1 MLVGVATQASMSTA
15 AAVGAPT
22 LADLLALPALAG
34 ARLVPRD
41 ADTSATVRAVALV
54 DPLAPIE
61 ADALLVA
68 PDGVSDLPA
77 GVVGVLTRTAP
88 DAEPEVPVVVLPE
101 PASWSVV
108 LAAVTEAVTSGAR
121 AGADAARA
129 ALRGPLLA
137 GDGAAVLAE
146 VASGLLGVP
155 VAILDPYLD
164 TVGASGLSDAQA
176 TALDG
181 AVDAARS
188 AEPSSVSGQ
197 FLSAKLA
204 GTLREPVPGPAG
216 NVGVVVVWRS
226 DKLSLLERAALGE
239 VVEACALEH
248 ARDEARVETEARL
261 RGELV
266 EELIAGEV
274 VSRDSIVRRARL
286 LGADLS
292 NGAVAMI
299 GTLQDPQ
306 TPERASVDPLLE
318 RRFLSQVR
326 AVIDLHWPR
335 ALVDW
340 NEGRLLVLLP
350 TPPETADDET
360 GVDERAHTLAR
371 RLLSATKETVPG
383 LAVTLALSRHTAE
396 PEKLG
401 AALDEAELALSIGE
415 RLGRHGDVVTFEETG
430 TYKLLFQIFAD
441 KPEELSSF
449 YDQTLAALVRYDE
462 QYQTELV
469 ATLATYLELDG
480 NLAATAGTLYTHRHT
495 VRYRLDR
502 IAELCGLDVGK
513 SDDREKLSLG
523 LKAMRLLGRPVRT
536 GPAEK
541 PPGRGRG

>member
-1 MLVGVATQASMSTA
+1 MLVGVPTDATLSSAT
-15 AAVGAPT
+15 AVGTPT
-22 LADLLALPALAG
+22 LADLLLLPALAG
-34 ARLVPRD
+34 ARLVPSD
-41 ADTSATVRAVALV
+41 ADTSVAIRALV
-54 DPLAPIE
+54 PLEPGSPDE
-61 ADALLVA
+61 ADAIIIAPQGVAEAPPGAAAVIARVA
-68 PDGVSDLPA
+68 PDAVP
-77 GVVGVLTRTAP
+77 V
-88 DAEPEVPVVVLPE
+88 VPVVVIAPSS
-101 PASWSVV
+101 SWTAV
-108 LAAVTEAVTSGAR
+108 LAALSEAVGSGAR
-121 AGADAARA
+121 ATADTARA

-137 GDGAAVLAE
+137 GEGYVALAG
-146 VASGLLGVP
+146 VASTMLGAP
-155 VAILDPYLD
+155 VAIVDPYLD
-164 TVGASGLSDAQA
+164 TVGVVGVDEAQIA
-176 TALDG
+176 ALEE
-181 AVDAARS
+181 AVERARS
-188 AEPSSVSGQ
+188 AEPSSVAEQ
-197 FLSAKLA
+197 FLAADIK
-204 GTLREPVPGPAG
+204 GTVREPIPGAAG

-226 DKLSLLERAALGE
+226 DALDPSERAALSE

-248 ARDEARVETEARL
+248 ARDEARVQTEARL

-299 GTLQDPQ
+299 GTLRDPQ
-306 TPERASVDPLLE
+306 QSERAPVDPLLE

-326 AVIDLHWPR
+326 AAIDLHWPR

-350 TPPETADDET
+350 TPPETADDEA

-371 RLLSATKETVPG
+371 RLLAATKETVPG

-441 KPEELSSF
+441 RPEELSSF
-449 YDQTLAALVRYDE
+449 YEQTLSALVKYDE

-480 NLAATAGTLYTHRHT
+480 NLAATAGTLFTHRHT

>member
-1 MLVGVATQASMSTA
+1 MSTA
-15 AAVGAPT
+15 TAVGAPT

-41 ADTSATVRAVALV
+41 AETTGVVRALVPFDPGAQPEAHALV
-54 DPLAPIE
+54 IAPQGLAEPPAGAAAVITRITP
-61 ADALLVA
+61 DA
-68 PDGVSDLPA
+68 VSD
-77 GVVGVLTRTAP
+77 
-88 DAEPEVPVVVLPE
+88 VPVVVIAKA
-101 PASWSVV
+101 ASWSAV
-108 LAAVTEAVTSGAR
+108 LVALSEAIGSGTRAA
-121 AGADAARA
+121 ADAARL
-129 ALRGPLLA
+129 ALRAPLLA
-137 GDGAAVLAE
+137 GHGYAALAE
-146 VASGLLGVP
+146 VAATLLDAP
-155 VAILDPYLD
+155 VALLDPYLD
-164 TVGASGLSDAQA
+164 TVGAVGVDDAKA
-176 TALDG
+176 ASLDD
-181 AVDAARS
+181 AVESARS
-188 AEPSSVSGQ
+188 AEPSSVVAQ
-197 FLSAKLA
+197 FLAAAVA
-204 GTLREPVPGPAG
+204 GTVREPIPGPVG
-216 NVGVVVVWRS
+216 NVGAVVVWRS
-226 DKLSLLERAALGE
+226 DALNPAERAAMGE

-248 ARDEARVETEARL
+248 ARDEARVQTEARL

-306 TPERASVDPLLE
+306 ATERGSVDQLLE

-340 NEGRLLVLLP
+340 NEGRLLALLP
-350 TPPETADDET
+350 TPPEAADDES
-360 GVDERAHTLAR
+360 GVDERAHSLAR
-371 RLLSATKETVPG
+371 RLLAATKETVPG

-441 KPEELSSF
+441 RPEELTSF
-449 YDQTLAALVRYDE
+449 YEQTLATLVKYDE

-480 NLAATAGTLYTHRHT
+480 NLAATAGILYTHRHT

>member
-1 MLVGVATQASMSTA
+1 MLVGVPTNTPMPAAT
-15 AAVGAPT
+15 AVGAPT

-34 ARLVPRD
+34 ARLVPND
-41 ADTSATVRAVALV
+41 ADTTVAIRALV
-54 DPLAPIE
+54 PLDPGSPDE
-61 ADALLVA
+61 ADALVIAPLGAADVPAGAVAVICRVA
-68 PDGVSDLPA
+68 PDAV
-77 GVVGVLTRTAP
+77 P
-88 DAEPEVPVVVLPE
+88 DVPVVVI
-101 PASWSVV
+101 AAATSWSAV
-108 LAAVTEAVTSGAR
+108 LTAVSEAIGSGAR
-121 AGADAARA
+121 TSADAARA
-129 ALRGPLLA
+129 RLRGPLLA
-137 GDGAAVLAE
+137 GEGYAALAN
-146 VASGLLGVP
+146 VASDMFGAP
-155 VAILDPYLD
+155 VAIVDPYLD
-164 TVGASGLSDAQA
+164 TVGAVGVNEAQVA
-176 TALDG
+176 ALEE
-181 AVDAARS
+181 AVERARS
-188 AEPSSVSGQ
+188 AEPASAAAQ
-197 FLSAKLA
+197 FLAA
-204 GTLREPVPGPAG
+204 DVTGTVREPIPGPAG

-226 DKLSLLERAALGE
+226 DSLDLVERAALAE

-248 ARDEARVETEARL
+248 ARDEARVQTEARL

-299 GTLQDPQ
+299 GTLRNPQ
-306 TPERASVDPLLE
+306 SERAPVDPLME

-326 AVIDLHWPR
+326 AAIDLHWPR

-350 TPPETADDET
+350 TPPETADDEA

-371 RLLSATKETVPG
+371 RLLAATKETVPG

-441 KPEELSSF
+441 RPQELSAF
-449 YDQTLAALVRYDE
+449 YEQTLAALVRYDE

-469 ATLATYLELDG
+469 GTLATYLELDG
-480 NLAATAGTLYTHRHT
+480 NLAATAGTLFTHRHT

>member
-1 MLVGVATQASMSTA
+1 MLVGVPTDAPMSSAT
-15 AAVGAPT
+15 AVGAPT
-22 LADLLALPALAG
+22 LADLMALPALAG
-34 ARLVPRD
+34 ARLVPND
-41 ADTSATVRAVALV
+41 ADTSVAIRALV
-54 DPLAPIE
+54 PLDPGSPDE
-61 ADALLVA
+61 ADAIVVAPQGVVEAPPGAAVVIARVA
-68 PDGVSDLPA
+68 PDAV
-77 GVVGVLTRTAP
+77 P
-88 DAEPEVPVVVLPE
+88 DVPVVVIA
-101 PASWSVV
+101 ASSLWTAV
-108 LAAVTEAVTSGAR
+108 LAALSEAVGSGTR
-121 AGADAARA
+121 ATADTVRK

-137 GDGAAVLAE
+137 GEGYVALAG
-146 VASGLLGVP
+146 VASTMLGAP
-155 VAILDPYLD
+155 VAIVDPYLD
-164 TVGASGLSDAQA
+164 TVGAVGVDEAQIA
-176 TALDG
+176 ALEE
-181 AVDAARS
+181 AVERARS
-188 AEPSSVSGQ
+188 AESSSVAAQ
-197 FLSAKLA
+197 FLAA
-204 GTLREPVPGPAG
+204 DITGTVREPIPGAAG

-226 DKLSLLERAALGE
+226 DVLDPSERAALSE

-248 ARDEARVETEARL
+248 ARDEARVQTEARL

-274 VSRDSIVRRARL
+274 VSRESIVRRARL

-299 GTLQDPQ
+299 GTLRDPQ
-306 TPERASVDPLLE
+306 QSERSPVDPLLE

-326 AVIDLHWPR
+326 AAIDLHWPR

-350 TPPETADDET
+350 PPLETADDEV

-371 RLLSATKETVPG
+371 RLLAATKETVPG

-441 KPEELSSF
+441 RPEELSSF
-449 YDQTLAALVRYDE
+449 YEQTLSALVKYDE

-480 NLAATAGTLYTHRHT
+480 NLAATAGTLFTHRHT

>member
-1 MLVGVATQASMSTA
+1 MLEGVATQASMSIA
-15 AAVGAPT
+15 AAVDAPT
-22 LADLLALPALAG
+22 LADLLALPALVD
-34 ARLVPRD
+34 ARVVPND
-41 ADTSATVRAVALV
+41 ADLTVTVRAVEPFASGAECT
-54 DPLAPIE
+54 P
-61 ADALLVA
+61 DALLIAAEGAHPV
-68 PDGVSDLPA
+68 PA
-77 GVVGVLTRTAP
+77 GATAVLARTAP
-88 DAEPEVPVVVLPE
+88 SAEPDVPVIVLAE
-101 PASWSVV
+101 SATWSAV
-108 LAAVTEAVTSGAR
+108 LAAVSEAVTAGVRAR
-121 AGADAARA
+121 ADAARA
-129 ALRGPLLA
+129 ALRIPLLA
-137 GDGAAVLAE
+137 GDGYGALAQ
-146 VASGLLGVP
+146 VASELLGDP

-164 TVGASGLSDAQA
+164 TVGTAGLDEAMTAVLDRALEMPRAGDPSAAVAQFV
-176 TALDG
+176 G
-181 AVDAARS
+181 
-188 AEPSSVSGQ
+188 
-197 FLSAKLA
+197 AKLS
-204 GTLREPVPGPAG
+204 GIVREVVPGPVG
-216 NVGVVVVWRS
+216 PVGVVVMVRATA
-226 DKLSLLERAALGE
+226 LSAAERGALSE

-306 TPERASVDPLLE
+306 AAERGSVDPLLE

-340 NEGRLLVLLP
+340 SAGRLLVLLP
-350 TPPETADDET
+350 TPPEVAGDEA
-360 GVDERAHTLAR
+360 GVDERAHGLAR
-371 RLLSATKETVPG
+371 RLLAATKETVPG

-441 KPEELSSF
+441 RPEELSSF
-449 YDQTLAALVRYDE
+449 YEQTLSALVKYDE

-480 NLAATAGTLYTHRHT
+480 NLAATAATLYTHRHT

-536 GPAEK
+536 GPVEK
-541 PPGRGRG
+541 APGRGRG

>member
-1 MLVGVATQASMSTA
+1 MPTDAPLSSA
-15 AAVGAPT
+15 AAVGIPT

-34 ARLVPRD
+34 ARVVPTD
-41 ADTSATVRAVALV
+41 VDTAVAVRALGPV
-54 DPLAPIE
+54 DAGARSEP
-61 ADALLVA
+61 DALIIAPQGVADVPGGAVAVISRVA
-68 PDGVSDLPA
+68 PDEVSD
-77 GVVGVLTRTAP
+77 
-88 DAEPEVPVVVLPE
+88 VPVVVLPAE
-101 PASWSVV
+101 ASWTAV
-108 LAAVTEAVTSGAR
+108 LTALAEAIGSGAR
-121 AGADAARA
+121 ASADTARA
-129 ALRGPLLA
+129 ALRGSLLA
-137 GDGAAVLAE
+137 GEGYAALAG
-146 VASGLLGVP
+146 VASTLLRAP
-155 VAILDPYLD
+155 VAIVDPYLD
-164 TVGASGLSDAQA
+164 TVGAVGTDDAQVA
-176 TALDG
+176 SLEE
-181 AVDAARS
+181 AVERARS
-188 AEPSSVSGQ
+188 AEPSSMAAQ
-197 FLSAKLA
+197 FMAADVA
-204 GTLREPVPGPAG
+204 GIVREPIPGSAG

-226 DKLSLLERAALGE
+226 DAFSPRERAALAE

-248 ARDEARVETEARL
+248 ARDEARVQTEARL

-299 GTLQDPQ
+299 GTLRDPQ
-306 TPERASVDPLLE
+306 QSERAAVDPLLE

-326 AVIDLHWPR
+326 AAIDLHWPR

-350 TPPETADDET
+350 TPPESADDEA

-371 RLLSATKETVPG
+371 RLLAATKETVPG

-441 KPEELSSF
+441 RPQELSAF

-480 NLAATAGTLYTHRHT
+480 NLAATAGTLFTHRHT

>member
-1 MLVGVATQASMSTA
+1 MLGDVPSDTTMSTA
-15 AAVGAPT
+15 AAVGVPT
-22 LADLLALPALAG
+22 LADLLVLPALAG
-34 ARLVPRD
+34 VRLVPND
-41 ADTSATVRAVALV
+41 ADTTAEVRALVPLDPGGPAEIDALV
-54 DPLAPIE
+54 IAPE
-61 ADALLVA
+61 
-68 PDGVSDLPA
+68 
-77 GVVGVLTRTAP
+77 GVLDAPPGAVAVISRTAP
-88 DAEPEVPVVVLPE
+88 DAVPDVPVLVISE
-101 PASWSVV
+101 TASWSLGL
-108 LAAVTEAVTSGAR
+108 LALSEAIGSGAR

-129 ALRGPLLA
+129 ALRVPLLA
-137 GDGAAVLAE
+137 GNGYPALAE
-146 VASGLLGVP
+146 VAARLLGAP
-155 VAILDPYLD
+155 VALVDPYLD
-164 TVGASGLSDAQA
+164 TVGAAGGDDDHA
-176 TALDG
+176 
-181 AVDAARS
+181 AVLEAAVELART
-188 AEPSSVSGQ
+188 AEPSAVVAQ
-197 FLSAKLA
+197 FLTLELA
-204 GTLREPVPGPAG
+204 GTLREPIPGSMG

-226 DKLSLLERAALGE
+226 DALSLAERAALAE

-299 GTLQDPQ
+299 GTLQDPLADKGAV
-306 TPERASVDPLLE
+306 EPLLE

-350 TPPETADDET
+350 TPPEVADEEA
-360 GVDERAHTLAR
+360 GVDERAHMLAR
-371 RLLSATKETVPG
+371 RLLAATKEIVPG

-415 RLGRHGDVVTFEETG
+415 RLGRQGDVVTFEETG

-441 KPEELSSF
+441 RPEELSLF
-449 YDQTLAALVRYDE
+449 YEQTLAALVKYDE

-469 ATLATYLELDG
+469 GTLATYLELDG
-480 NLAATAGTLYTHRHT
+480 NLAATAGTLFTHRHT

-513 SDDREKLSLG
+513 SDDRERLSLG

>member
-1 MLVGVATQASMSTA
+1 MLVGVPTNTPMPAAT
-15 AAVGAPT
+15 AVGAPT

-34 ARLVPRD
+34 ARLVPND
-41 ADTSATVRAVALV
+41 ADTTVAIRALV
-54 DPLAPIE
+54 PLDPGSPDE
-61 ADALLVA
+61 ADALVIAPLGAADVPAGAVAVICRVA
-68 PDGVSDLPA
+68 PDAV
-77 GVVGVLTRTAP
+77 P
-88 DAEPEVPVVVLPE
+88 DVPVVVI
-101 PASWSVV
+101 AAATSWSAV
-108 LAAVTEAVTSGAR
+108 LTAVSEAIGSGAR
-121 AGADAARA
+121 TSADAARA
-129 ALRGPLLA
+129 RLRGPLLA
-137 GDGAAVLAE
+137 GEGYAALAN
-146 VASGLLGVP
+146 VASDMFGAP
-155 VAILDPYLD
+155 VAIVDPYLD
-164 TVGASGLSDAQA
+164 TVGAVGVNEAQVA
-176 TALDG
+176 ALEE
-181 AVDAARS
+181 AVERARS
-188 AEPSSVSGQ
+188 AEPASSAAQ
-197 FLSAKLA
+197 FLAA
-204 GTLREPVPGPAG
+204 DVTGTVREPIPGPAG

-226 DKLSLLERAALGE
+226 DSLDLVERAALAE

-248 ARDEARVETEARL
+248 ARDEARVQTEARL

-299 GTLQDPQ
+299 GTLRNPQ
-306 TPERASVDPLLE
+306 SERAPVDPLME

-326 AVIDLHWPR
+326 AAIDLHWPR

-340 NEGRLLVLLP
+340 KEGRLLVLLP
-350 TPPETADDET
+350 TPPETADDEA

-371 RLLSATKETVPG
+371 RLLTATKETVPG

-441 KPEELSSF
+441 RPQELSAF
-449 YDQTLAALVRYDE
+449 YEQTLAALVRYDE

-469 ATLATYLELDG
+469 GTLATYLELDG
-480 NLAATAGTLYTHRHT
+480 NLAATAGTLFTHRHT

>member
-1 MLVGVATQASMSTA
+1 MLVGVPTNTPMPAAT
-15 AAVGAPT
+15 AVGAPT

-34 ARLVPRD
+34 ARLVPND
-41 ADTSATVRAVALV
+41 ADTTVAIRALV
-54 DPLAPIE
+54 PLDPDSPDE
-61 ADALLVA
+61 ADALVIAPLGAADVPAGAVAVICRVA
-68 PDGVSDLPA
+68 PDAV
-77 GVVGVLTRTAP
+77 P
-88 DAEPEVPVVVLPE
+88 DVPVVVI
-101 PASWSVV
+101 AAATSWSAV
-108 LAAVTEAVTSGAR
+108 LTAVSEAIGSGAR
-121 AGADAARA
+121 TSADAARA
-129 ALRGPLLA
+129 RLRGPLLA
-137 GDGAAVLAE
+137 GEGYAALAN
-146 VASGLLGVP
+146 VASDMFGAP
-155 VAILDPYLD
+155 VAIVDPYLD
-164 TVGASGLSDAQA
+164 TVGAVGVNEAQVA
-176 TALDG
+176 ALEE
-181 AVDAARS
+181 AVERARS
-188 AEPSSVSGQ
+188 AEPASAAAQ
-197 FLSAKLA
+197 FLAA
-204 GTLREPVPGPAG
+204 DVTGTVREPIPGPAG

-226 DKLSLLERAALGE
+226 DSLDLVERAALAE

-248 ARDEARVETEARL
+248 ARDEARVQTEARL

-299 GTLQDPQ
+299 GTLRNPQ
-306 TPERASVDPLLE
+306 SERAPVDPLME

-326 AVIDLHWPR
+326 AAIDLHWPR

-350 TPPETADDET
+350 TPPETADDEA

-371 RLLSATKETVPG
+371 RLLAATKETVPG

-441 KPEELSSF
+441 RPQELSAF

-469 ATLATYLELDG
+469 GTLATYLELDG
-480 NLAATAGTLYTHRHT
+480 NLAATAGTLFTHRHT

>member
-1 MLVGVATQASMSTA
+1 MLVGVPTNTPMPAAT
-15 AAVGAPT
+15 AVGAPT

-34 ARLVPRD
+34 ARLVPND
-41 ADTSATVRAVALV
+41 ADTTVAIRALV
-54 DPLAPIE
+54 PLDPGSPDE
-61 ADALLVA
+61 ADALVIAPLGAADVPAGAVAVICRVA
-68 PDGVSDLPA
+68 PDAV
-77 GVVGVLTRTAP
+77 P
-88 DAEPEVPVVVLPE
+88 DVPVVVI
-101 PASWSVV
+101 AAATSWSAV
-108 LAAVTEAVTSGAR
+108 LTAVSEAIGSGAR
-121 AGADAARA
+121 TSADAARA
-129 ALRGPLLA
+129 RLRGPLLA
-137 GDGAAVLAE
+137 GEGYAALAN
-146 VASGLLGVP
+146 VASDMFGAP
-155 VAILDPYLD
+155 VAIVDPYLD
-164 TVGASGLSDAQA
+164 TVGAVGVNEAQVA
-176 TALDG
+176 ALEE
-181 AVDAARS
+181 AVERARS
-188 AEPSSVSGQ
+188 AEPASAAAQ
-197 FLSAKLA
+197 FLAA
-204 GTLREPVPGPAG
+204 DVTGTVREPIPGPAG

-226 DKLSLLERAALGE
+226 DSLDLVERAALAE

-248 ARDEARVETEARL
+248 ARDEARVQTEARL

-299 GTLQDPQ
+299 GTLRNPQ
-306 TPERASVDPLLE
+306 SERAPVDPLME

-326 AVIDLHWPR
+326 AAIDLHWPR

-340 NEGRLLVLLP
+340 KEGRLLVLLP
-350 TPPETADDET
+350 TPPETADDEA

-371 RLLSATKETVPG
+371 RLLTATKETVPG

-441 KPEELSSF
+441 RPQELSAF
-449 YDQTLAALVRYDE
+449 YEQTLAALVRYDE

-469 ATLATYLELDG
+469 GTLATYLELDG
-480 NLAATAGTLYTHRHT
+480 NLAATAGTLFTHRHT

>member
-1 MLVGVATQASMSTA
+1 MLVGVPTDASISTA
-15 AAVGAPT
+15 AAVGVPT

-34 ARLVPRD
+34 ARLVPND
-41 ADTSATVRAVALV
+41 ADTSGVVRALIPL
-54 DPLAPIE
+54 DPGAPPE
-61 ADALLVA
+61 ADALVVA
-68 PDGVSDLPA
+68 PA
-77 GVVGVLTRTAP
+77 GVAVAPPGAVAVIARAAP
-88 DAEPEVPVVVLPE
+88 DAVPDVPVVVI
-101 PASWSVV
+101 ATSSSWSAV
-108 LAAVTEAVTSGAR
+108 LVALSEAIASGTR

-137 GDGAAVLAE
+137 GEGYTALAQ
-146 VASGLLGVP
+146 VASTLLGAP
-155 VAILDPYLD
+155 VALVDPYLD
-164 TVGASGLSDAQA
+164 IVGAVGVDDAQA
-176 TALDG
+176 ARL
-181 AVDAARS
+181 DAAVELARF
-188 AEPSSVSGQ
+188 AEPSSVVAQ
-197 FLSAKLA
+197 FLAADVA
-204 GTLREPVPGPAG
+204 GTMREPIPGPSG

-226 DKLSLLERAALGE
+226 DALSPAERAALAE

-248 ARDEARVETEARL
+248 ARDEARVQTEARL

-286 LGADLS
+286 LGADLY

-306 TPERASVDPLLE
+306 TPDRGSVNPLME

-340 NEGRLLVLLP
+340 KKGRLLVLLP
-350 TPPETADDET
+350 TPPEVADDEV

-371 RLLSATKETVPG
+371 RVLSATKETVPG

-441 KPEELSSF
+441 RPEELSSF
-449 YDQTLAALVRYDE
+449 YEQTLATLVKYDE

-480 NLAATAGTLYTHRHT
+480 NLAATAGILFTHRHT

>member
-1 MLVGVATQASMSTA
+1 MSSAT
-15 AAVGAPT
+15 AVGAPT
-22 LADLLALPALAG
+22 LADLLALPALTG
-34 ARLVPRD
+34 ARLVPND
-41 ADTSATVRAVALV
+41 ADVGVTIRALV
-54 DPLAPIE
+54 PLDTGAPTE
-61 ADALLVA
+61 ADALVIAPQGVADAPAGAAAVIARVA
-68 PDGVSDLPA
+68 PDAV
-77 GVVGVLTRTAP
+77 P
-88 DAEPEVPVVVLPE
+88 DVPVVVIATK
-101 PASWSVV
+101 ASWSAV
-108 LAAVTEAVTSGAR
+108 LRALSEAIGSGAR
-121 AGADAARA
+121 ASADAARA

-137 GDGAAVLAE
+137 GEGYAALAE
-146 VASGLLGVP
+146 VASTMLGAP
-155 VAILDPYLD
+155 VAIVDPYLD
-164 TVGASGLSDAQA
+164 TVGVVGVDEAQIA
-176 TALDG
+176 ALDE
-181 AVDAARS
+181 AVERARA
-188 AEPSSVSGQ
+188 AEPSSVTAQ
-197 FLSAKLA
+197 FLAADVA
-204 GTLREPVPGPAG
+204 GTVRESIPGAAG
-216 NVGVVVVWRS
+216 DVGVVVVWRS
-226 DKLSLLERAALGE
+226 DGLSPTERAALAE

-248 ARDEARVETEARL
+248 ARDEARVQTEARL

-299 GTLQDPQ
+299 GTLRDPQ
-306 TPERASVDPLLE
+306 QSERAAVDPLLE

-326 AVIDLHWPR
+326 AAIDLHWPR

-350 TPPETADDET
+350 TPPGAADDEA

-371 RLLSATKETVPG
+371 RLLTATKETVPG

-441 KPEELSSF
+441 RPQELSAF
-449 YDQTLAALVRYDE
+449 YEQTLASLVRYDE

-469 ATLATYLELDG
+469 GTLATYLELDG
-480 NLAATAGTLYTHRHT
+480 NLAATAGTLFTHRHT

-541 PPGRGRG
+541 PHGRGRG